1 MIRRIRAYF
10 EKKSLDPS
18 SRRKIIY
25 LEKLMGEPVRSPRYF
40 LRALRHRSKL
50 IEDGLDE
57 VESYEQL
64 EFLGDAVLD
73 LVVTE
78 ILFERFPDKN
88 EGFMTKLRSRL
99 VKEATL
105 AQLSRDMGFPEL
117 IEVGERVKGQG
128 IELKNSVLCDI
139 FESIVGAIY
148 RDAGIKA
155 AQKFIRNAYNAHI
168 DIKNMSVTQDNYKS
182 LLLEFSQAHKLSV
195 PDYIVLSETG
205 PDHDKTFSVEVR
217 INGAAR
223 GDGKAKNKKNAEQQ
237 AARKALHSLKKDLE
251 TGALKP

>member
-1 MIRRIRAYF
+1 MIRKFRAYF
-10 EKKSLDPS
+10 RKRSLDAS
-18 SRRKIIY
+18 SREKIIY
-25 LEKLMGEPVRSPRYF
+25 LEKLMGEPINSPHYF

-50 IEDGLDE
+50 IEDGLDD

-73 LVVTE
+73 LVITE
-78 ILFERFPDKN
+78 ILFERFPDNN

-105 AQLSRDMGFPEL
+105 AELSRALGFPDL
-117 IEVGERVKGQG
+117 VEVGNRVKGQG

-139 FESIVGAIY
+139 FESVIGAIY

-168 DIKNMSVTQDNYKS
+168 DIDNMSVTQDNYKS
-182 LLLEFSQAHKLSV
+182 LLLEFTQAHKLSV
-195 PDYIVLSETG
+195 PDYVILSETG
-205 PDHDKTFSVEVR
+205 PDHDKTFSIEVR
-217 INGAAR
+217 INDVSR

-237 AARKALHSLKKDLE
+237 AARKALQSLKE
-251 TGALKP
+251 ELKSGTL

>member
-10 EKKSLDPS
+10 LKKSLDAS
-18 SRRKIIY
+18 SREKIAY
-25 LEKLMGEPVRSPRYF
+25 LEKLMGEPIGAPHYF

-57 VESYEQL
+57 IESYEQL

-73 LVVTE
+73 LVITE
-78 ILFERFPDKN
+78 ILFELFPDKN

-105 AQLSRDMGFPEL
+105 AQLSRDLGFPDL
-117 IEVGERVKGQG
+117 IEVGNRVKGQG

-139 FESIVGAIY
+139 FESVVGAIY

-155 AQKFIRNAYNAHI
+155 AQKFIRNVYNAHI
-168 DIKNMSVTQDNYKS
+168 DIENVSVTQDNYKS

-195 PDYIVLSETG
+195 PNYVILSETG

-217 INGAAR
+217 INDAAR
-223 GDGKAKNKKNAEQQ
+223 GSGKAKSKKNAEQQ
-237 AARKALHSLKKDLE
+237 AARKALYSLKKDLKS
-251 TGALKP
+251 GSLAP

>member
-10 EKKSLDPS
+10 RKKSLDAS
-18 SRRKIIY
+18 SHAKIAY
-25 LEKLMGEPVRSPRYF
+25 LEKLMGEPVQSPHFF

-50 IEDGLDE
+50 IEDGLHD

-73 LVVTE
+73 LVITE

-105 AQLSRDMGFPEL
+105 AQLSRDLGFPDL

-139 FESIVGAIY
+139 FESVVGAIY

-168 DIKNMSVTQDNYKS
+168 DIENESVTQDNYKR

-195 PDYIVLSETG
+195 PSYVVLSETG

-217 INGAAR
+217 INQVPR

-237 AARKALHSLKKDLE
+237 AARKALHGLKEDLK
-251 TGALKP
+251 TGILKP

>member
-1 MIRRIRAYF
+1 MIRKFRAYF
-10 EKKSLDPS
+10 RKRSLDAS
-18 SRRKIIY
+18 SREKIIY
-25 LEKLMGEPVRSPRYF
+25 LEKLMGEPIRSPHYF

-50 IEDGLDE
+50 IEDGLDDI
-57 VESYEQL
+57 ESYEQL

-73 LVVTE
+73 LVITE
-78 ILFERFPDKN
+78 ILFERFPDNN

-105 AQLSRDMGFPEL
+105 AELSRALGFPDL
-117 IEVGERVKGQG
+117 VEVGTRVKGQG

-139 FESIVGAIY
+139 FESVIGAIY

-168 DIKNMSVTQDNYKS
+168 DIDNMSVTQDNYKS
-182 LLLEFSQAHKLSV
+182 LLLEFTQAHKLSV
-195 PDYIVLSETG
+195 PDYVILSETG
-205 PDHDKTFSVEVR
+205 PDHDKTFSIEVR
-217 INGAAR
+217 INDVSR

-237 AARKALHSLKKDLE
+237 AARKALQSLKKE
-251 TGALKP
+251 LKSGTL

>member
-1 MIRRIRAYF
+1 MIRKFRAYF
-10 EKKSLDPS
+10 RKRSLDAS
-18 SRRKIIY
+18 SREKIIY
-25 LEKLMGEPVRSPRYF
+25 LEKLMGEPVNSPHYF

-50 IEDGLDE
+50 IEDGLDD

-73 LVVTE
+73 LVITE
-78 ILFERFPDKN
+78 ILFERFPDNN

-105 AQLSRDMGFPEL
+105 AELSRALGFPDL
-117 IEVGERVKGQG
+117 VEVGNRVKGQG

-139 FESIVGAIY
+139 FESVIGAIY

-168 DIKNMSVTQDNYKS
+168 DIDNMSVTQDNYKS
-182 LLLEFSQAHKLSV
+182 LLLEFTQAHKLSV
-195 PDYIVLSETG
+195 PDYVILSETG
-205 PDHDKTFSVEVR
+205 PDHDKTFSIEVR
-217 INGAAR
+217 INDVSR

-237 AARKALHSLKKDLE
+237 AARKALQSLKE
-251 TGALKP
+251 ELKSGTL

>member
-1 MIRRIRAYF
+1 MIRKFRAYF
-10 EKKSLDPS
+10 RKRSLDAS
-18 SRRKIIY
+18 SREKIIY
-25 LEKLMGEPVRSPRYF
+25 LEKLMGEPINSPHYF

-50 IEDGLDE
+50 IEDGLDD

-73 LVVTE
+73 LVITE
-78 ILFERFPDKN
+78 ILFERFPDNN

-105 AQLSRDMGFPEL
+105 AELSRALGFPDL
-117 IEVGERVKGQG
+117 VEVGNRVKGQG

-139 FESIVGAIY
+139 FESVIGAIY

-168 DIKNMSVTQDNYKS
+168 DIDNMSVTQDNYKS
-182 LLLEFSQAHKLSV
+182 LLLEFTQAYKLSV
-195 PDYIVLSETG
+195 PDYVILSETG
-205 PDHDKTFSVEVR
+205 PDHDKTFSIEVR
-217 INGAAR
+217 INDVSR

-237 AARKALHSLKKDLE
+237 AARKALQSLKE
-251 TGALKP
+251 ELKSGTL

>member
-1 MIRRIRAYF
+1 MIRKFRAYF
-10 EKKSLDPS
+10 RKRSLDAS
-18 SRRKIIY
+18 SREKIIY
-25 LEKLMGEPVRSPRYF
+25 LEKLMGEPVCSPHYF

-50 IEDGLDE
+50 IEDGLDDI
-57 VESYEQL
+57 ESYEQL

-73 LVVTE
+73 LVITE
-78 ILFERFPDKN
+78 ILFERFPDNN

-105 AQLSRDMGFPEL
+105 AELSRALGFPDL
-117 IEVGERVKGQG
+117 VEVGTRVKGQG

-139 FESIVGAIY
+139 FESVVGAIY

-168 DIKNMSVTQDNYKS
+168 DIDNMSVTQDNYKS
-182 LLLEFSQAHKLSV
+182 LLLEFTQAHKLSV
-195 PDYIVLSETG
+195 PDYVILSETG
-205 PDHDKTFSVEVR
+205 PDHDKTFSIEVR
-217 INGAAR
+217 INDVSR

-237 AARKALHSLKKDLE
+237 AARKALQGLKE
-251 TGALKP
+251 ELKAGTL